1 MDKFKQAMSR
11 LNVYALAIIILGIA
25 LAWVVFA
32 IGNI

>member
-1 MDKFKQAMSR
+1 MDKFNNELKK
-11 LNVYALAIIILGIA
+11 LNVYALAIILLGIA